1 MEKKGKVVAEEKG
14 CPMRK
19 SIAQSG
25 GVDNLLQNVQFGNH
39 LYPTDKSYKQRS
51 FRGNSQEN
59 QDDSTFST
67 GFSTKVLK
75 RRKKSEDNKI
85 YKLEYRLILGRF
97 NAFHRLFNTMPK
109 SE

>member
-25 GVDNLLQNVQFGNH
+25 GIDNLLQNVQFGNH
-39 LYPTDKSYKQRS
+39 LYPTDKSYKHRL
-51 FRGNSQEN
+51 FCGNSREK

-67 GFSTKVLK
+67 VFSTEVLK
-75 RRKKSEDNKI
+75 NGKKAKCNRI
-85 YKLEYRLILGRF
+85 YKLEYRLILGSF